1 MKTSEMIN
9 EIAKAMSIAQGEM
22 KPASK
27 SSENPFFRSKYSNLA
42 QVWDSIRDPLSKN
55 GLCIFQDVL
64 SIATGIS
71 ISTRVCH
78 ASGQW
83 IEFGPLEIPVAKKDA
98 QSVGSATSYGKRY
111 DLCAALGVVSDEEG
125 DDDGEAAMGRQD
137 SMPKNNGNKPK
148 QEPVKEPVTHQATC
162 ITQEQVRMISDAI
175 EQCDESYV
183 NKLSKHL
190 LDKGFPSYAHIPQD
204 MFNQIM
210 TGIGKNI
217 ELVEKRRKENGN

>member
-1 MKTSEMIN
+1 MKTSDQIDQ
-9 EIAKAMSIAQGEM
+9 IAKAMSIAQGEM

-55 GLCIFQDVL
+55 GLCVFQDVL

-83 IEFGPLEIPVAKKDA
+83 IEFGPMEIPVSKKDA

-111 DLCAALGVVSDEEG
+111 AICAALGVVSDEEG
-125 DDDGEAAMGRQD
+125 DDDGEAAMGRQE
-137 SMPKNNGNKPK
+137 SIPKNGNKPK
-148 QEPVKEPVTHQATC
+148 KEEPVTHQATC
-162 ITQEQVRMISDAI
+162 ISPDQVRTISDLI
-175 EQCDESYV
+175 NKCDDGYV
-183 NKLSKHL
+183 SKLSKHL
-190 LDKGFPSYAHIPQD
+190 LDLGYPTYAQIPVD
-204 MFNQIM
+204 MYAQIL
-210 TGIGKNI
+210 TGINKNI
-217 ELVEKRRKENGN
+217 ELVEKRRKENV